1 MAAFDR
7 VAKFANDPIETDCGK
22 NPGAPNPSLN
32 PSETSDSDALYYVTK
47 ALNMSKL
54 VAILIS
60 VAFSMTSASAQPYR
74 SAFQPDE
81 MDDRPVG
88 MPNEVMVLGTP
99 HLSELP
105 DNFRIEMVDPLV
117 DRLVTWQ
124 PTAIAV
130 ESHSGLLCD
139 TMRRQ
144 AWRHGDAYNQ
154 WCSFDPT
161 PYEKATGFN
170 VIAANEQAE
179 RMLAEW
185 PENPSAE
192 ERRRLAAVF
201 LAAGEPASAQVQ
213 WLRLPISERRA
224 DEFLNDDMVSYLTA
238 RETSRSEST
247 IATRVAAQVGLERI
261 FQVDDQAFYAGPDPD
276 EDAYAAA
283 ITAVWDNPA
292 TDQRRT
298 AYDALFAKLGQ
309 PGAFLDMYRAFN
321 DPAEAA
327 LIYASD
333 FGAALQDPSEEG
345 FGRRYL
351 SYWEARNVRMV
362 ANIREALGRKPGT
375 RMLAIVGASH
385 KPYYEAYLEQM
396 RDVALVDVMAL
407 LRD

>member
-1 MAAFDR
+1 
-7 VAKFANDPIETDCGK
+7 
-22 NPGAPNPSLN
+22 
-32 PSETSDSDALYYVTK
+32 
-47 ALNMSKL
+47 MSKL

-60 VAFSMTSASAQPYR
+60 VAFSMTPACAQTYR
-74 SAFQPDE
+74 SAFQPGE

-88 MPNEVMVLGTP
+88 MPNEVLVLGTP
-99 HLSELP
+99 HLRELP
-105 DNFRIEMVDPLV
+105 DNFRIEMIEPLV
-117 DRLVTWQ
+117 DRLVEWR

-130 ESHSGLLCD
+130 ENHSGLLCD

-144 AWRHGDAYNQ
+144 AWRHSDAHDQ
-154 WCSFDPT
+154 WCNFDPA
-161 PYEKATGFN
+161 PYEKATGLN

-185 PENPSAE
+185 PENPPSE
-192 ERRRLAAVF
+192 QRRRLAAVF
-201 LAAGEPASAQVQ
+201 LAAGEPDSAQVQ
-213 WLRLPISERRA
+213 WLRLPIGERRA
-224 DEFLNDDMVSYLTA
+224 DGFLTDDMVSYLTT

-247 IATRVAAQVGLERI
+247 IATRVAAQIGLERI
-261 FQVDDQAFYAGPDPD
+261 FRVDDQAFYAGPEPD

-283 ITAVWDNPA
+283 MTAAWDNPA
-292 TDQRRT
+292 SDQRRE
-298 AYDALFAKLGQ
+298 AYDASIAKLGQ
-309 PGAFLDMYRAFN
+309 PDAFLEMYRAFN

-333 FGAALQDPSEEG
+333 FGAALQDTSEEG

-351 SYWEARNVRMV
+351 AYWEARNLRMV

-396 RDVALVDVMAL
+396 RDVALVDVMPL

>member
-1 MAAFDR
+1 M
-7 VAKFANDPIETDCGK
+7 
-22 NPGAPNPSLN
+22 
-32 PSETSDSDALYYVTK
+32 LYYVTK
-47 ALNMSKL
+47 ALVMSKL
-54 VAILIS
+54 VTILIS
-60 VAFSMTSASAQPYR
+60 VALSMTPASAQTYR
-74 SAFQPDE
+74 TAFQPDE

-88 MPNEVMVLGTP
+88 TPNEVMVLGTP
-99 HLSELP
+99 HLGELP
-105 DNFRIEMVDPLV
+105 DNFQLEMIDPLV
-117 DRLVTWQ
+117 DRLVAWR

-144 AWRHGDAYNQ
+144 AWRHGDAHNQ
-154 WCSFDPT
+154 WCSFDPA
-161 PYEKATGFN
+161 PYGEATGLN

-192 ERRRLAAVF
+192 QRRHLAAVF
-201 LAAGEPASAQVQ
+201 LAAGEPYSAQVQ
-213 WLRLPISERRA
+213 WLRLPISERQA
-224 DEFLNDDMVSYLTA
+224 DGFLTNNMAAYLSS
-238 RETSRSEST
+238 RETGRTEGT

-261 FQVDDQAFYAGPDPD
+261 YQVDDQAFYAGPEP
-276 EDAYAAA
+276 EGDAYAAA
-283 ITAVWDNPA
+283 IMAAWDNPA
-292 TDQRRT
+292 TDKRRD
-298 AYDALFAKLGQ
+298 ADNALFANLGQ

-327 LIYASD
+327 LVYASD
-333 FGAALQDPSEEG
+333 FGAALQDPSKEG

-351 SYWEARNVRMV
+351 SYWEARNLRMV

-396 RDVALVDVMAL
+396 RDVVLVDIVPL